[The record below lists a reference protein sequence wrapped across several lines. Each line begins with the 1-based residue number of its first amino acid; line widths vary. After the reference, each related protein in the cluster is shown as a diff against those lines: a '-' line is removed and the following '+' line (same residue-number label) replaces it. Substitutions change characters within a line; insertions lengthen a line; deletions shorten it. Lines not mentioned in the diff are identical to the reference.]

1 MDKLGLMR
9 KLFLLVGLWCCCAV
23 SAYAQSTPAQSREA
37 EWKSYAL
44 PHTNFARQKSAD
56 NKVVFRIPAD
66 WKQQAGE
73 LTFTGPDSA
82 VIRVYV
88 QEIPDGYPLQD
99 YVTSFLRVVRDNA
112 GTPEATLTRKTQIQ
126 DLEAREI
133 FLENPS
139 ADGEVIRS
147 VSWIVVNGPL
157 ALTFNFQAPVAHATE
172 IEPLFKAVVGSI
184 VFLPGE
190 HTAFEALR
198 TAAVK
203 TGTTSPIHEVE
214 SIVDSLDEL
223 GADREPA
230 ITRLAALFT
239 SQPDAA
245 IDLLFDRRPIIR
257 SAAVE
262 ALVRSKNSSLSPF
275 LWELVDDRDPL
286 VAEPVAR
293 VVATRADVIDEL
305 IERSMFGH
313 RIELIA
319 RVWPFMLKDKR
330 IDLLQRI
337 FSQTAHRNADP
348 PPAVKPLKPGVTVSV
363 KELRAVK
370 AGETPAAVAR
380 GFSDDPNVQ
389 IGALTLMIDVPI
401 EEFKLPLERIVASK
415 NDDLIAL
422 ALQLAYMRGELLK
435 VEPLLKLVTSPDKRV
450 SSWAAQCLGFSATV
464 ADLPRIEALISKDS
478 AEATKALDDELKT
491 TIKKIRLRNELS
503 NAKSTNEQHEIIA
516 RAFTDA
522 SLADFAWR
530 FDCEA
535 TAAGCT
541 PITKT
546 SPKDLVVKPF
556 AENLFPRKVRHYIA
570 IPKPGEAV
578 QKFYETLQGLQ
589 LDSPRS
595 QGSLVLML
603 NGGRQMLAQQF
614 NAPTGAPSLLEYTG
628 IDTKAPIVF
637 GSWTAYNAADS
648 TTLAERRAIVVRVK
662 DRARFERLVQQ
673 LQSSTGNFTR
683 LADYVAVGTRGIAAL
698 PAFLPL
704 TAQAVLS
711 RDVSKVKK
719 PVRQSYSVI
728 GDQEWNG
735 LHVRVI
741 EQRRLNG
748 EGGLDNYL
756 TYLTFV
762 GDAAI
767 LASDLAAL
775 RDLLNNEGRA
785 TLAENAE
792 FRRVVEQRGDAVYF
806 SDPRAV
812 LADASEVGKPLDFNI
827 HESGALNIANASWE
841 NSHHLVIDKS
851 DWTTLPLPFQP
862 KDLSAP
868 RELLPAST
876 IAYFLMNLNLSW
888 SNKPATSLFPKEA
901 DFLGLWSLNFKDDVL
916 PELGPECG
924 VAVLELPGFDDFDSV
939 KWAAFCKLKS
949 NKLVEALNGGKLF
962 NGVGPTKDVATVKVD
977 NESYFVAARKEFL
990 IVSNREQALAAFDGK
1005 SNLAGTRDYS
1015 RAVEKVPGNVLAFG
1029 GYNLEAAVAAAR
1041 KTETE
1046 GLNGQI
1052 ANIIFSIASAFHSQN
1067 FYATATSG
1075 TIEGHSS
1082 VSMDREGRYSVADFS
1097 ELSKG
1102 KNISFASLEPAGL
1115 PIADQNRVSSLL
1127 LRLKAKAAGP
1137 IENIKD
1143 DVKNSDQTV
1152 EQKSA
1157 TELLLRIAARRTEP
1171 EKAVELPVK
1180 DPAFAPYL
1188 KATAEFGAD
1197 DEQVKKQASEIAG
1210 EDRDAW
1216 SVARKLA
1223 DWTHQNLEWKAVAR
1237 ADARQTLETREADC
1251 SEFSTLFVAMARSLG
1266 LPARLVSGL
1275 AYSGDSFGGHAWV
1288 EVWAGKWIEL
1298 DPTWGTHYVD
1308 ATHIRNESSAL
1319 VASAALNL
1327 IELEVLEARRTVS
1340 DFQKTPRALAQ
1351 HLLKAIPTAN
1361 KSDLEAV
1368 FDLGVLTDELMGA
1381 GTWSKMN
1388 DAEHDQMSSAYRR
1401 ALYEITDGYGRPNS
1415 TSKMRLLHLEEKDD
1429 TAEAICLLGPYDML
1443 MKLRLVRRDGMWYLV
1458 EIVQNDS
1465 NLHTVAEAVQPT
1477 ITFIE
1482 DVRAGKKAVTARTAV
1497 TRVLLLLRSDS
1508 QKAFAVVEGA
1518 LKTKP
1523 SDRGLRLLKA
1533 LTLLN
1538 LEKRDEG
1545 VKLLRELSNEGFSPA
1560 AYRLASELNQSK
1572 DEKEQAEAVNF
1583 YKRYTELEPHDPRGF
1598 RDLAIVAEDAKDL
1611 AQAETAYRKVVELNP
1626 TDVNGYQS
1634 LIQFLVLQKRVA
1646 EVKPVLVAADKSK
1659 DDDTDVFGVV
1669 MQNLANHPDAP
1680 SSIVAPFAASEPERM
1695 KTSALANQAL
1705 GNLYSDEE
1713 RYAEALPYLRA
1724 AVLLDKK
1731 WSTPHINLAYVHRQ
1745 QHRWAA
1751 ALKEAQQA
1759 IALDEEDGEA
1769 YYELACALA
1778 RLSRIKEAM
1787 TALEKA
1793 VELYPDQAGWMDI
1806 EADLKPLAHLPAFK
1820 KLLPPPEKQ

>member
-1 MDKLGLMR
+1 MR

-23 SAYAQSTPAQSREA
+23 SAYAQSTPGREA
-37 EWKSYAL
+37 EWNGYAL
-44 PHTNFARQKSAD
+44 PQTNFARQKIAD
-56 NKVVFRIPAD
+56 DKVVFRIPAD

-73 LTFTGPDSA
+73 LTFIGPHSS

-133 FLENPS
+133 FLENPN
-139 ADGEVIRS
+139 AEGEVFRS
-147 VSWIVVNGPL
+147 VSWITVNGPT
-157 ALTFNFQAPVAHATE
+157 ALTFNFQAPVAHAAE
-172 IEPLFKAVVGSI
+172 IEPLFKAVVESI
-184 VFLPGE
+184 LFLPSE

-203 TGTTSPIHEVE
+203 TGTTSPIHELE

-223 GADREPA
+223 GVDREPA

-245 IDLLFDRRPIIR
+245 IDLLLDRRPIVR
-257 SAAVE
+257 SAAVQ
-262 ALVRSKNSSLSPF
+262 ALVRSNNSSLSPF

-286 VAEPVAR
+286 VAEPAAR

-313 RIELIA
+313 HIELIA
-319 RVWPFMLKDKR
+319 RVLPFMLKDKR

-337 FSQTAHRNADP
+337 FSQTAHRNANP
-348 PPAVKPLKPGVTVSV
+348 PPAAKPLKPEVTVSV
-363 KELRAVK
+363 KELRALK
-370 AGETPAAVAR
+370 PGEIPGAVIR

-389 IGALTLMIDVPI
+389 IGALTLLTNVPI

-415 NDDLIAL
+415 DDDLIAL
-422 ALQLAYMRGELLK
+422 ALQVAYVRGESLK
-435 VEPLLKLVTSPDKRV
+435 VEPLLKLITSSDQHV
-450 SSWAAQCLGFSATV
+450 SNYAVQCLGFSATV
-464 ADLPRIEALISKDS
+464 ADIPRIEALISKDS
-478 AEATKALDDELKT
+478 AEAKKTLDDGIKT
-491 TIKKIRLRNELS
+491 TIKKIRFRYELS
-503 NAKSTNEQHEIIA
+503 NAKNPNEQREIIA
-516 RAFTDA
+516 KAFADA

-530 FDCEA
+530 YDCEA
-535 TAAGCT
+535 TVAGCT
-541 PITKT
+541 PTTKAA
-546 SPKDLVVKPF
+546 PKDLVVKPF

-614 NAPTGAPSLLEYTG
+614 NAPAGAPALLEYTG
-628 IDTKAPIVF
+628 IDTNAPIVL
-637 GSWTAYNAADS
+637 GSWTADKAADS

-673 LQSSTGNFTR
+673 LQSSMGSFTN

-704 TAQAVLS
+704 TAQAILS
-711 RDVSKVKK
+711 REPSKNKK
-719 PVRQSYSVI
+719 PVRQSYSVL

-735 LHVRVI
+735 LRVRVI

-748 EGGLDNYL
+748 EGQIDNYS

-762 GDAAI
+762 GDTAI
-767 LASDLAAL
+767 LTSDLAAL
-775 RDLLNNEGRA
+775 RDLLTNEGRPA
-785 TLAENAE
+785 LAENAE
-792 FRRVVEQRGDAVYF
+792 FRKVVEQRGDAVYF
-806 SDPRAV
+806 SDLRAV
-812 LADASEVGKPLDFNI
+812 FADASEAGKPLDFNV

-841 NSHHLVIDKS
+841 NSHHLIFDES
-851 DWTTLPLPFQP
+851 DWTKPLLLFHP
-862 KDLSAP
+862 KDLTAP

-876 IAYFLMNLNLSW
+876 IAYYLMNIDLKLGW
-888 SNKPATSLFPKEA
+888 SSKPITSLLPKEA
-901 DFLGLWSLNFKDDVL
+901 DVASVWSLNFKDEVL

-924 VAVLELPGFDDFDSV
+924 VAVLELPGFDDFESL

-962 NGVGPTKDVATVKVD
+962 NGVGPAKDFAQVKVD
-977 NESYFVAARKEFL
+977 NESYFVAARNGFL
-990 IVSNREQALAAFDGK
+990 IVSNREQGLAAFDGK

-1041 KTETE
+1041 KTESE

-1082 VSMDREGRYSVADFS
+1082 VSMDREGRYSVSDFS

-1137 IENIKD
+1137 IEDIKD

-1157 TELLLRIAARRTEP
+1157 TELLLRIAARRAEP

-1223 DWTHQNLEWKAVAR
+1223 DWTHQNLEWKAVAN
-1237 ADARQTLETREADC
+1237 ADARQTLATREADC
-1251 SEFSTLFVAMARSLG
+1251 SEFSALFVAMARSLG

-1275 AYSGDSFGGHAWV
+1275 AYSGNSFGGHAWV

-1340 DFQKTPRALAQ
+1340 DFQKTPKALAQ

-1368 FDLGVLTDELMGA
+1368 LDLGVLTDELMGA
-1381 GTWSKMN
+1381 GTWSRMS

-1401 ALYEITDGYGRPNS
+1401 ALHEITDGYGRPNS

-1429 TAEAICLLGPYDML
+1429 TAEATCLLGPYDML
-1443 MKLRLVRRDGMWYLV
+1443 IKLRLIRRDGMWYLV
-1458 EIVQNDS
+1458 EILQSDS
-1465 NLHTVAEAVQPT
+1465 NLHTVSEAVQPT

-1482 DVRAGKKAVTARTAV
+1482 NARAGRKAVTVRTDV
-1497 TRVLLLLRSDS
+1497 TRVLLLLQSDS
-1508 QKAFAVVEGA
+1508 QKALGVVEAA
-1518 LKTKP
+1518 LKNKP
-1523 SDRGLRLLKA
+1523 SDHSLRLLKA

-1545 VKLLRELSNEGFSPA
+1545 VKLLRELSNESFAPA
-1560 AYRLASELNQSK
+1560 VYRLASELNRSK
-1572 DEKEQAEAVNF
+1572 DEKEQAESANF
-1583 YKRYTELEPHDPRGF
+1583 YKRYTELEPYDSRAFG
-1598 RDLAIVAEDAKDL
+1598 DLAITSEDADEL
-1611 AQAETAYRKVVELNP
+1611 AQAEAARRKVIELNP
-1626 TDVNGYQS
+1626 TDVQGYIG

-1646 EVKPVLVAADKSK
+1646 EVKPVLAAAEKSK

-1669 MQNLANHPDAP
+1669 MQNLANDGDAD
-1680 SSIVAPFAASEPERM
+1680 SSIVVPFATSEPQRM

-1705 GNLYSDEE
+1705 GSLYSDEE
-1713 RYAEALPYLRA
+1713 HYVEALPYLRA

-1745 QHRWAA
+1745 QRRWAA

-1759 IALDEEDGEA
+1759 IALDDEDGEA

-1793 VELYPDQAGWMDI
+1793 IELYPDQADWIDI

-1820 KLLPPPEKQ
+1820 KLLPPPEKK